1 MQILWKITNFP
12 ESFHRDYSTRSIA
25 KWTFVFEVFFEIILY
40 DTFGRIGISDLPV
53 FFRKMYPA
61 E

>member
-53 FFRKMYPA
+53 FFP
-61 E
+61 

>member
-25 KWTFVFEVFFEIILY
+25 KWTFVFEVFFLEFNL
-40 DTFGRIGISDLPV
+40 
-53 FFRKMYPA
+53 
-61 E
+61 